1 MWTVIVF
8 ARSETRREMP
18 TGAAVTVHADSMIV
32 DVTLQLDA
40 VLKSSTPVLDAPSKV
55 DKARAVCDIFLEVA
69 KRG

>member
-1 MWTVIVF
+1 MF

-18 TGAAVTVHADSMIV
+18 TGAAFTVHADNMVI

-40 VLKSSTPVLDAPSKV
+40 ILKSSTPVLDAPSKV
-55 DKARAVCDIFLEVA
+55 DKARADRDIFVEVA